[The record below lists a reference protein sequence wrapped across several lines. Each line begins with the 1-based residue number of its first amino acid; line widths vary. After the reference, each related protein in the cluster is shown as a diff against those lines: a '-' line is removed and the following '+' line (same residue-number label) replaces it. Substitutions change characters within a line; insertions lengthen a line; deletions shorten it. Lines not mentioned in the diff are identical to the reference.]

1 MPIDKDILH
10 AITPDLPIGHG
21 AFGDDINKLRVLG
34 QAALNLFMAFIV
46 VTIIAV
52 VLSPRSNTVA
62 VVSSLFNL
70 LKWLVALVLTPLSQ
84 GSVVSLTQS
93 NSGPAGTLAQQGAT
107 SSVPSGSGGTSANTV
122 NGAGSTAG
130 STLPLPPG
138 WHTSYQS
145 GDTAD
150 SATSVNGGSVSGYH
164 AAGVNSVT
172 VNPNGTLTYGGQT
185 Y

>member
-1 MPIDKDILH
+1 MPIDKNILH
-10 AITPDLPIGHG
+10 AITPDLPTGHG

-34 QAALNLFMAFIV
+34 QATINLFMAFIV

-52 VLSPRSNTVA
+52 VLSPRSNTVGI
-62 VVSSLFNL
+62 VSSFFNL

-84 GSVVSLTQS
+84 GSVVSLTQY
-93 NSGPAGTLAQQGAT
+93 NSGPAGSLAQQGAT
-107 SSVPSGSGGTSANTV
+107 SSVPSGSGATSSNTV
-122 NGAGSTAG
+122 NGAGSTVG

-138 WHTSYQS
+138 WTTTYQS

-150 SATSVNGGSVSGYH
+150 SASSVNGGSVSGYH
-164 AAGVNSVT
+164 APGVNSVT
-172 VNPNGTLTYGGQT
+172 VNPDGTLTYGGQT